1 VGRLTRSDLTTT
13 VVSVD
18 VSDLVPFPGSF
29 ALNGWVRAPSVLTS
43 PAPILLCCLAGG
55 KCSTG
60 YFDLQVE
67 GYSDYSM
74 ADYLAARGFIVVAFD
89 HLGVGTSS
97 PVDDIFLITPRLA
110 GAINDYAHR
119 SVARDLVS
127 GSLVPSLPPLPNL
140 VPIGVGHSMGG
151 MLLGVQQARHASFA
165 AVAILGHG
173 IGLPTVL
180 TDHELAMVRDGKTT
194 EEEVVRLARTRF
206 AVPQGPTASRP
217 PPGSFL
223 PLDLPEPVRNAF
235 MSQQTDLL
243 FSCGL
248 TSMLPGSTDREK
260 EAITVPVFLGFGE
273 DDLTQDF
280 MGCVALYKAA
290 NDISLFVLP
299 GAAHCHNQSALRT
312 VLWDRLGHWAR
323 GYGT

>member
-1 VGRLTRSDLTTT
+1 VGRLKQRDLSTTA
-13 VVSVD
+13 VSVD

-29 ALNGWVRAPSVLTS
+29 TLNGWVRAPSVLTS
-43 PAPILLCCLAGG
+43 PSPILLCCLAGG

-67 GYSDYSM
+67 GYPDYSM
-74 ADYLAARGFIVVAFD
+74 ADYLAERGFVVVAFD

-97 PVDDIFLITPRLA
+97 PVDDIFVVTPRLV

-119 SVARDLVS
+119 TVAGELVS
-127 GSLVPSLPPLPNL
+127 GTLVPDLPPLPNL
-140 VPIGVGHSMGG
+140 VTICVGHSMGG

-173 IGLPTVL
+173 VGLPTVL
-180 TDHELAMVRDGKTT
+180 TDHELAMVRDGKIA
-194 EEEVVRLARTRF
+194 EEDVVRMARTRF
-206 AVPQGPTASRP
+206 AVPQAPTASRP

-223 PLDLPEPVRNAF
+223 PPDLPEPVRNAF
-235 MSQQTDLL
+235 MSQQADLL

-260 EAITVPVFLGFGE
+260 AAITVPVFLGFGE

-280 MGCVALYKAA
+280 IGSVALYTAA

-312 VLWDRLGHWAR
+312 VLWDRLAHWAR
-323 GYGT
+323 GYSS

>member
-1 VGRLTRSDLTTT
+1 MGRLTRSDLTTT
-13 VVSVD
+13 RISVD
-18 VSDLVPFPGSF
+18 VSDLVPFPGTF
-29 ALNGWVRAPSVLTS
+29 TLNGWVRAPSVLTS
-43 PAPILLCCLAGG
+43 AAPILLCCLAGG

-67 GYSDYSM
+67 GYPDYSM
-74 ADYLAARGFIVVAFD
+74 ADYLAARGFMVVAFD

-97 PVDDIFLITPRLA
+97 PVDDIFLVTPRLV

-119 SVARDLVS
+119 TVAGELVS
-127 GSLVPSLPPLPNL
+127 GTLVPGLPPLPNL
-140 VPIGVGHSMGG
+140 LTIGVGHSMGG
-151 MLLGVQQARHASFA
+151 MLLGVQQARHASFS

-173 IGLPTVL
+173 VGLPTVL

-194 EEEVVRLARTRF
+194 EEDVVRMARTRF
-206 AVPQGPTASRP
+206 AAPQAPTASRP

-223 PLDLPEPVRNAF
+223 PPDLPEPVRNAF
-235 MSQQTDLL
+235 MSQQADLL

-260 EAITVPVFLGFGE
+260 AAITVPVFLGFGE

-280 MGCVALYKAA
+280 IGCVALYTAA

-312 VLWDRLGHWAR
+312 GLWDRLAHWAR
-323 GYGT
+323 GYSS